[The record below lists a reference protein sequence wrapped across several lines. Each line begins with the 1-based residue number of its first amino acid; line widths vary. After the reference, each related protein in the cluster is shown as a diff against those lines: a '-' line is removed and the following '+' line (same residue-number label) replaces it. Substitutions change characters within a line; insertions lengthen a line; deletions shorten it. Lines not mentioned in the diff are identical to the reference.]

1 MLQSFECPNCQARL
15 DYDSKAQSLTVLCA
29 YCSSTVIV
37 PDSLR
42 TNRTTQS
49 GQQTQALTET
59 VQLVQNGRKIEAIKL
74 FRETFNVGLKE
85 AKDMVDAIERHEDI
99 HLGGTNFHTEAVTF
113 TSYNPTPTVK
123 VSGGRLGCII
133 TLIVLVLTIGGAA
146 AMLLFIVPTST
157 ETLLEGINT
166 VVEESQLSQENG
178 RAVDVAATS
187 AALSESIT
195 ESIMESVQQAVPDLP
210 TAEPEFAAVVLQIGG
225 EEGIGPGFFNDTRR
239 LAIDG
244 DGNIYTGDYSG
255 GRIQVFDA
263 SGKFLAT
270 WNAGESL
277 YMTGMT
283 VNRSGTLYLIR
294 SGNIEKYN
302 GLTGEFLGAVD
313 LPGGQRNMFE
323 TVGTGPDGAVYLV
336 AQNRLVRIDNSDTIT
351 LDVADPFANIPNFD
365 VVRYNVGID
374 GAGNIILLGRYSV
387 YKFDANGRF
396 ANQFGSR
403 GDADD
408 QFTSPTSLAVDGK
421 GRIFVDDIFGI
432 KVFDGN
438 GRYLAALDSPGVAF
452 DMLFTDENELLL
464 MDRNGNEV
472 RKYQLNE

>member
-49 GQQTQALTET
+49 GQQTQALAQI

-74 FRETFNVGLKE
+74 FRDTFAVGLKE
-85 AKDMVDAIERHEDI
+85 AKDVVDAIERHEDI

-113 TSYNPTPTVK
+113 STYSTTPTVQT
-123 VSGGRLGCII
+123 SGGVRTGC
-133 TLIVLVLTIGGAA
+133 TVMLVMLVLTIIGAA
-146 AMLLFIVPTST
+146 VFLMLIIPANS
-157 ETLLEGINT
+157 ETTLQRVSSALGDNSAEPN
-166 VVEESQLSQENG
+166 
-178 RAVDVAATS
+178 AVAT
-187 AALSESIT
+187 ANALSETLT
-195 ESIMESVQQAVPDLP
+195 ESIMESIQESLPNIP
-210 TAEPEFAAVVLQIGG
+210 TADPEFAAVVLQIGG

-255 GRIQVFDA
+255 GRIQVFEA
-263 SGKFLAT
+263 NGKFLAT
-270 WNAGESL
+270 WNAGEEL

-283 VNRSGTLYLIR
+283 VNRAGTLYLIR

-302 GLTGEFLGAVD
+302 GLTGEFLGAIT
-313 LPGGQRNMFE
+313 LPGGQRNLFE
-323 TVGTGPDGAVYLV
+323 TVGTGPDGSVYLV
-336 AQNRLVRIDNSDTIT
+336 AQNRLVRLDNSDTIT
-351 LDVADPFANIPNFD
+351 LDITDPFANIPNFD
-365 VVRYNVGID
+365 VLRYNVAID
-374 GAGNIILLGRYSV
+374 GAGNIFLLGRYSV
-387 YKFDANGRF
+387 YKLDANGRF

-432 KVFDGN
+432 KVFDSN

-452 DMLFTDENELLL
+452 DMLFTDENELLI

-472 RKYQLNE
+472 RKYRLND